1 MGSNTYRLSTVLLAV
16 LLCASALP
24 QSVAADETT
33 TEHFAF
39 GMEYDWT
46 NMNDDFESMTG
57 LPLDDILAD
66 IMQSADDAGI
76 EMVLLEELTGTSSV
90 IIDQYED
97 GTKMFN
103 PPDGS
108 GSVEVTKH
116 VTELTIRHGDVMDMA
131 MITEWS
137 DARAGWDLTI
147 SAGGGSL
154 LNVDAYYVEY
164 RDANGLI
171 YGHDVDMS
179 MATEQSFYFDLQ
191 GHLEADDGESVMPLN
206 IHMEMGVDY
215 SVDSAQSE
223 IVYSEASELYQ
234 AMSALEGG
242 EDLYWGIGEGED
254 NYVYWYGMDEADT
267 NCEWSGYEYECSYE
281 TGSVDWDTWSDS
293 YFSCNWINDYW
304 VWDCYDSYYGDAY
317 YYNYCEHYNTS
328 GYYACTSD
336 TDNTWE
342 MEYYLYET
350 NYEDGNNPPY
360 ANVNTY
366 IDYIPYCEYYD
377 SIGEYHCTYD
387 FGWESDYE
395 NSLGWTHYEDGTSPM
410 DDDEIWDEVE
420 SHTGAFATTTGFD
433 FELTGLPAE
442 EMGLPEGKWD
452 VSASDTATDAGSFDE
467 DFECEMGMELFE
479 GTQMIT
485 TDGDQIEVMQAYTTP
500 LPFGMTCHIANLF
513 VHAFEGTED
522 APTLA
527 DMIQDST
534 EDISESMGGESDS
547 YASSDQLSIEAYTS
561 GDEVDVYVESW
572 DLNPDNNYEI
582 FVSMTDSDG
591 ITQDARTF
599 DVNDGWDSSWDH
611 DEFYSSEWGEHCI
624 TAQLK
629 NQGAGGSAPI
639 DTVSTCIEIPKQPE
653 PSALVESI
661 VNGFSESTLENVM
674 ENFGSN
680 LEYRL
685 EGYETDFPYD
695 DGDMFVLWDTT
706 NDMVVGFQMV
716 VSTENSNLW
725 YTLIGPESDSY
736 GDAPS
741 PVSVTYF
748 SGQQA
753 IAQEAEIIDDS
764 TLEDLVDLSQHNDE
778 LIEDA
783 IEDSLADNSPEAG
796 GPTEGEG
803 DGTAE
808 GADEESGLLPFI
820 SPAFTIAMF
829 AAAGLVASLRSR
841 KDQARIETITSFIS

>member
-1 MGSNTYRLSTVLLAV
+1 MGSNTYRLSAVLLAV

-24 QSVAADETT
+24 QSVAADEST

-267 NCEWSGYEYECSYE
+267 YCEWIGYEYECSTE

-293 YFSCNWINDYW
+293 YFSCNWIDDYW
-304 VWDCYDSYYGDAY
+304 VWDCYDSYYGDIY

-350 NYEDGNNPPY
+350 NYEDGTNPPMQMFMLILSTTLI
-360 ANVNTY
+360 VNITAAL
-366 IDYIPYCEYYD
+366 
-377 SIGEYHCTYD
+377 
-387 FGWESDYE
+387 E
-395 NSLGWTHYEDGTSPM
+395 NSIAHMIS
-410 DDDEIWDEVE
+410 
-420 SHTGAFATTTGFD
+420 TG
-433 FELTGLPAE
+433 
-442 EMGLPEGKWD
+442 M
-452 VSASDTATDAGSFDE
+452 
-467 DFECEMGMELFE
+467 
-479 GTQMIT
+479 MIT
-485 TDGDQIEVMQAYTTP
+485 
-500 LPFGMTCHIANLF
+500 
-513 VHAFEGTED
+513 
-522 APTLA
+522 
-527 DMIQDST
+527 
-534 EDISESMGGESDS
+534 
-547 YASSDQLSIEAYTS
+547 
-561 GDEVDVYVESW
+561 
-572 DLNPDNNYEI
+572 
-582 FVSMTDSDG
+582 
-591 ITQDARTF
+591 R
-599 DVNDGWDSSWDH
+599 
-611 DEFYSSEWGEHCI
+611 
-624 TAQLK
+624 
-629 NQGAGGSAPI
+629 
-639 DTVSTCIEIPKQPE
+639 IP
-653 PSALVESI
+653 
-661 VNGFSESTLENVM
+661 
-674 ENFGSN
+674 
-680 LEYRL
+680 
-685 EGYETDFPYD
+685 
-695 DGDMFVLWDTT
+695 
-706 NDMVVGFQMV
+706 
-716 VSTENSNLW
+716 
-725 YTLIGPESDSY
+725 
-736 GDAPS
+736 
-741 PVSVTYF
+741 
-748 SGQQA
+748 
-753 IAQEAEIIDDS
+753 
-764 TLEDLVDLSQHNDE
+764 
-778 LIEDA
+778 
-783 IEDSLADNSPEAG
+783 
-796 GPTEGEG
+796 
-803 DGTAE
+803 
-808 GADEESGLLPFI
+808 
-820 SPAFTIAMF
+820 
-829 AAAGLVASLRSR
+829 
-841 KDQARIETITSFIS
+841 